1 MLGRLA
7 PENKFPTG
15 HRDGYAATQWAHDN
29 ASDFGRDASLIAVA
43 GDSAGGHM
51 AAAICH
57 MARDMGAPKIALQV
71 LMYPMMQPTALYS
84 KLQLQ

>member
-1 MLGRLA
+1 MHNRLA
-7 PENKFPTG
+7 PEHKFPAG
-15 HRDGYAATQWAHDN
+15 HCDGYAATQWARDN
-29 ASDFGRDASLIAVA
+29 ASDFGGDASLIAVA
-43 GDSAGGHM
+43 GDSAGGHV

-57 MARDMGAPKIALQV
+57 MARNMGGPKIALQV